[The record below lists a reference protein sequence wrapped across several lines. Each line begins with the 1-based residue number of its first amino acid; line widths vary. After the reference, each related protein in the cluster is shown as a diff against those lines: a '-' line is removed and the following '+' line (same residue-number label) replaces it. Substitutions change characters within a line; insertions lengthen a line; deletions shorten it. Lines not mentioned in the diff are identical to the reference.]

1 MKKGLFL
8 IIVLIAMIATACS
21 TPGSSF
27 AYSEPVIA
35 NETAVFVGTALRYA
49 GARTAAI
56 EKALAEGYTRI
67 LAESI
72 EIEGVAGMTM
82 VTLIM
87 IR

>member
-8 IIVLIAMIATACS
+8 IIVLIAMIMAAC
-21 TPGSSF
+21 TTQGSVF

-35 NETAVFVGTALRYA
+35 NETAVFVGNAFNYA
-49 GARTAAI
+49 EARAVAI

-67 LAESI
+67 LAEI
-72 EIEGVAGMTM
+72 LEIKDTGTLL

-87 IR
+87 IK